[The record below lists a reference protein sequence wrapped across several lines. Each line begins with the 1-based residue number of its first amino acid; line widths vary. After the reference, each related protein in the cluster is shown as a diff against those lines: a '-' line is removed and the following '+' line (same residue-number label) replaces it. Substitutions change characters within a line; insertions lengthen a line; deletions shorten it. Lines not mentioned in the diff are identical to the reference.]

1 MKERKAALW
10 SRLREALAYL
20 RVFCKWAVVA
30 AGSGVLCGGVGA
42 AFYHCV
48 QWATAARHANPWLLY
63 LLPAAGLVIVWLYR
77 TCGMAQDEGTNLV
90 IASIHSGKQ
99 PPLRLAAL
107 IFAGTFFTHLCGG
120 SSGREGAAL
129 QIGGALGN
137 ELAKRLRLS
146 EKDRITLVM
155 CGMSGLFSAIFGTPL
170 TATLFSLEVISV
182 GIFHYSALLP
192 CLFSALTAYQVAGVL
207 AVRPESFRISVT
219 KVLNAPQIWRVIL
232 LAILCALVGIL
243 FCKAMHAAA
252 HLYQKYLPNAYVR
265 VLVGG
270 CLVVLFSVL
279 LGTRDYNGAGM
290 DVVAA
295 ALEGRAVP
303 WAFLAKLAL
312 TALTLGAGFKGGEI
326 VPAFFVGATFGCAFG
341 NLFHLDAGFA
351 AAIGLIAVFC
361 AVVNCPIASIV
372 LSIELFGADNLLL
385 FALAAAVSY
394 LMSGPYSLYS
404 SQRLTYSKLE
414 PTFINERAK

>member
-1 MKERKAALW
+1 MAEWREKLSLRG
-10 SRLREALAYL
+10 REAASYL

-30 AGSGVLCGGVGA
+30 AGSGLLCGAAGA

-48 QWATAARHANPWLLY
+48 QWATDTRHAHPWLLY
-63 LLPAAGLVIVWLYR
+63 LLPVAGLVITLLYHAAEIR
-77 TCGMAQDEGTNLV
+77 QDEGTNLV
-90 IASIHSGKQ
+90 IAGIHSGKR

-137 ELAKRLRLS
+137 SLAARLRLS
-146 EKDRITLVM
+146 EKDRITLM
-155 CGMSGLFSAIFGTPL
+155 LCGMSGLFSAIFGTPL

-192 CLFSALTAYQVAGVL
+192 CLFSAITAYQVAGALRVC
-207 AVRPESFRISVT
+207 PESFRITVT
-219 KVLNAPQIWRVIL
+219 KTLTAPQIWRVIL
-232 LAILCALVGIL
+232 LAFLCALVGIL
-243 FCKAMHAAA
+243 FCKVMHTVS
-252 HLYQKYLPNAYVR
+252 HLYQTCLPNAYLR
-265 VLVGG
+265 VFVGG
-270 CLVVLFSVL
+270 CLVVGLSL
-279 LGTRDYNGAGM
+279 LTGTRDYNGAGM
-290 DVVAA
+290 DVVAR
-295 ALEGRAVP
+295 ALEGQAAP
-303 WAFLAKLAL
+303 WAFLVKIVL

-361 AVVNCPIASIV
+361 AMVNCPIASMV

-414 PTFINERAK
+414 PTFVNESGR